1 MLKERYNKAF
11 DRVNATQTLIEQT
24 KREVYEMANQK
35 QMRRARF
42 SAALIAAIVL
52 TAALAGVALA
62 SGWFGS
68 VFSAMSGRHQNGD
81 RSDYQALEALADRSG
96 QQGGFTFS
104 DGSTF
109 ILRLNEYYF
118 DGEQVIAGFTM
129 QSNAAG
135 HMIDRNSEEF
145 ARMQTYM
152 PEAAPMPR
160 YDVAR
165 RLLPDALYDAF
176 MAEYK
181 KEGSACAVVFD
192 MYMGDGVSINGEYLS
207 PDMDDEGVFEDGTRW
222 RYFEFERPLPEEI
235 RSRKEL
241 TLSARVYGQRT
252 LFYMDENGVKTDS
265 DVKNR
270 EHFDCLLYTSPSPRD
285 A

>member
-96 QQGGFTFS
+96 QQ
-104 DGSTF
+104 
-109 ILRLNEYYF
+109 
-118 DGEQVIAGFTM
+118 
-129 QSNAAG
+129 AA
-135 HMIDRNSEEF
+135 
-145 ARMQTYM
+145 
-152 PEAAPMPR
+152 
-160 YDVAR
+160 
-165 RLLPDALYDAF
+165 
-176 MAEYK
+176 
-181 KEGSACAVVFD
+181 
-192 MYMGDGVSINGEYLS
+192 
-207 PDMDDEGVFEDGTRW
+207 
-222 RYFEFERPLPEEI
+222 
-235 RSRKEL
+235 
-241 TLSARVYGQRT
+241 
-252 LFYMDENGVKTDS
+252 
-265 DVKNR
+265 
-270 EHFDCLLYTSPSPRD
+270 SPSRTAPPSSCG
-285 A
+285 